1 MTGRLSRSRYLA
13 GIQCPKRL
21 HLEIQEGIIA
31 GLQYYRMNFEVRD
44 EGGGARLRNALLKYC
59 ERDRVAMVELRK
71 ALLSRARA

>member
-44 EGGGARLRNALLKYC
+44 EGGGARLIPA
-59 ERDRVAMVELRK
+59 AG
-71 ALLSRARA
+71 RADVHEFNCSAVMGPLGYYG